1 MVYRLLLMNRKKR
14 INYKLKKNLKNFEF
28 IIEDNS
34 HLHKG
39 HNNFDGKNETHIL
52 LKIRPTK
59 KVKYDRLSI
68 HRLINKV
75 LEDEFMNGLHSL
87 EIKIIN

>member
-1 MVYRLLLMNRKKR
+1 MNRKKR
-14 INYKLKKNLKNFEF
+14 IYDKLKKNLKDFQIF
-28 IIEDNS
+28 IEDNS

-52 LKIRPTK
+52 IKLRSTNEKKYNLLGVHRFINQILK
-59 KVKYDRLSI
+59 
-68 HRLINKV
+68 
-75 LEDEFMNGLHSL
+75 EEFSKGLHSL